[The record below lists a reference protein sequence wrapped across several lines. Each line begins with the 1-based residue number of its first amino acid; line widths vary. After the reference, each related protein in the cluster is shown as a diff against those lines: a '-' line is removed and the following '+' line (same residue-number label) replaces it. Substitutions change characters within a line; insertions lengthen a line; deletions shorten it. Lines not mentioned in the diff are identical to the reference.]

1 MIARLTRA
9 AWLAIGAALLVLPA
23 LPLPAWSGA
32 PDAGP
37 IWTPQV
43 EAWGIGLA
51 AVLAI
56 ALTAGRAARW
66 MPGVEVPWPRLPDKA
81 LLAAA
86 ALLLSVGAAYVMQH
100 LFAGNPHL
108 VDEMAQLFHAR
119 VFAYGRL
126 AAPRPEP
133 PAAFLIT
140 HTWTTEAGWVSQYP
154 PGQTALLALGL
165 LLRAE
170 WLVNPILG
178 GLSTLLVYRV
188 AKGLYGR
195 ATALAAAL
203 LWALSAWVLFMSGTY
218 LNHVGAVS
226 FALVA
231 WAVVLGSREHRT
243 WHWLVAGGALAATAA
258 TRPLDGLAA
267 ALPLLVWILG
277 HHRRLAAL
285 SWMTAGGLPIML
297 VWGYLNWRIYGHPLR
312 LGYTALYGSEH
323 SLGFHPDPWGQPF
336 TPAIAL
342 SNLAVGIRRLHLY
355 LYEWPIPALLP
366 LAAWAVAGRQRRL
379 RDLVLA
385 AGIISVPALY
395 FFYWHSGF
403 YLGPRFY
410 YTAAP
415 FLVIA
420 TARAWRAGWLWAHRR
435 RSGPVRADVA
445 LAAAGLGVVLWGSLG
460 VLPSRWEVYRE
471 GLATLK
477 LHPERELAAR
487 GVRRALVLV
496 PESFGSRTIVRLWA
510 LGVPPGLVERAYRR
524 LDTCDLYRFTRAAE
538 AAAWPPPD
546 VTARLE
552 RLEEATG
559 DPPPLLKTWPDPTV
573 RFRPGSTPPE
583 ECQVELRRDLAGF
596 TLFGYLAWRNPVGLS
611 DGVVFARDLFE
622 QNPALL
628 ARYPGWEVWRFAP
641 RPDRPNGPPVLTR
654 LDPHPEAPR

>member
-1 MIARLTRA
+1 VIARLTRA
-9 AWLAIGAALLVLPA
+9 TWLGIGAALLVLPA
-23 LPLPAWSGA
+23 LPLPTWSRA

-51 AVLAI
+51 VVLAI
-56 ALTAGRAARW
+56 ALMAGRAAHW
-66 MPGVEVPWPRLPDKA
+66 MPGLALARPRLPDNA
-81 LLAAA
+81 LPAAA
-86 ALLLSVGAAYVMQH
+86 ALLVAGGAAYVMQH

-108 VDEMAQLFHAR
+108 VDEMAQLLHAR
-119 VFAYGRL
+119 AFAHGRL
-126 AAPRPEP
+126 AAPAPEP

-140 HTWTTEAGWVSQYP
+140 HTWITPAGWVSQYP
-154 PGQTALLALGL
+154 PGQTALLAVGL
-165 LLRAE
+165 LLKAE
-170 WLVNPILG
+170 WLVNPVLG
-178 GLSTLLVYRV
+178 GVSTLLVYRV

-231 WAVVLGSREHRT
+231 WAAVLGSHQHRS
-243 WHWLVAGGALAATAA
+243 WHWLLAGGALAATAA
-258 TRPLDGLAA
+258 TRPLDGVAA
-267 ALPLLVWILG
+267 ALPILLWIAG
-277 HHRRLAAL
+277 SRRRLAPVT
-285 SWMTAGGLPIML
+285 WMAAGGLPIIGA
-297 VWGYLNWRIYGHPLR
+297 WAYLNWRLYGHPLT
-312 LGYTALYGSEH
+312 LGYTALYGSQH
-323 SLGFHPDPWGQPF
+323 SLGFHSDPWGQPF
-336 TPAIAL
+336 SPAIAL

-366 LAAWAVAGRQRRL
+366 VAAWAIVGRPQRF

-385 AGIISVPALY
+385 VGMIAVPALY

-420 TARAWRAGWLWAHRR
+420 TARAWRTAWLWARR
-435 RSGPVRADVA
+435 HRSGPLRADAA
-445 LAAAGLGVVLWGSLG
+445 LAAAGIAVVLWGTLG
-460 VLPSRWEVYRE
+460 VLPSRWEAYRE

-510 LGVPPGLVERAYRR
+510 LGVPPGSVERAYRR
-524 LDTCDLYRFTRAAE
+524 LDTCDLYRFARAAE
-538 AAAWPPPD
+538 AAAWPASET
-546 VTARLE
+546 TARLE
-552 RLEEATG
+552 HLEQAAG
-559 DPPPLLKTWPDPTV
+559 DPPPLLKTWPDPTI
-573 RFRPGSTPPE
+573 RLRPGSTPPE
-583 ECQVELRRDLAGF
+583 ECQIELRRDLAGF
-596 TLFGYLAWRNPVGLS
+596 TLFGYLAWRNPIGLS

-641 RPDRPNGPPVLTR
+641 PADRPNSPPVLAR
-654 LDPHPEAPR
+654 LGTLPEQP